1 MAWITWFANV
11 IVMTMIVFN
20 LLLAIIIKSYNSIMD
35 NKDVL
40 LYKLK
45 AEMISES

>member
-1 MAWITWFANV
+1 MAWVTWFANV

-20 LLLAIIIKSYNSIMD
+20 LFIAIIIKSYNSIID
-35 NKDVL
+35 SKDEL

-45 AEMISES
+45 AEMINES